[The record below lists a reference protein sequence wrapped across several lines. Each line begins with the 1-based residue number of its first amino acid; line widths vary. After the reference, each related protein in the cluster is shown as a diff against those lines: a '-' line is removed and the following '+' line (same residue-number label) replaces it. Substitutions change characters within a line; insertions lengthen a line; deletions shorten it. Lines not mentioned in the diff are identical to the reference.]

1 MVENI
6 IILLACLTLSHSM
19 DVDKGKICR
28 YKLYLLDGYLIYT
41 ILFSFRNACGRS
53 ASFGKSDCIIPQSSL
68 QSFFLRHVFE
78 NSSGKLVEIP
88 FIPITN
94 TKESYE
100 IVREKSEE
108 EKNTLGMRSNFIFD
122 EISKNYLETII
133 LEYLHTLGTPGIA
146 YNFYIL

>member
-1 MVENI
+1 MHVADQRVLVKVIVSFHNR
-6 IILLACLTLSHSM
+6 LCN
-19 DVDKGKICR
+19 
-28 YKLYLLDGYLIYT
+28 
-41 ILFSFRNACGRS
+41 LF
-53 ASFGKSDCIIPQSSL
+53 
-68 QSFFLRHVFE
+68 FFRHVFE
-78 NSSGKLVEIP
+78 NSSGKLLEIP

-122 EISKNYLETII
+122 EISKNYMETII